1 MPDQP
6 LRSKTSTIDIYI
18 KLAQYP
24 ILANQIRAR
33 MRQEIFRRGI
43 IDEAEFEAQVKQ
55 KAIESQRREGVF
67 DPFTQEPAAIWQERK
82 ARVRDFQTDFYFG
95 FNLPTSLFDQIVQ
108 DVLREQPTPSTG
120 KELSFNPELAPWEL
134 LFRQG
139 ATYEALPPHE
149 QEHIQ
154 HHLEEIKAVL
164 IKGMISDQLPYIGV
178 ARRVFDISDLRHIH
192 QRRIGR
198 GKIGGKAAGMLLA
211 WKILQQSNPEIGPDI
226 SQQTILP
233 ESYFIGTDVIYQFR
247 LINNLDHLMNQK
259 YRPLAEIRNQ
269 YPIIVEKHLQGRF
282 PARIVE
288 QLGDL
293 LESIG
298 QVPLIV
304 RSSSLLEDNFGYSFA
319 GKYDS
324 VFCPNQGTPVENLNF
339 LLDAIRRIYAS
350 SLNPDAILYRQNNQ
364 LIDYDERMAIL
375 LQTVRGRR
383 HGRYFM
389 PSVAGVGFSQN
400 NLRWHP
406 DIRKE
411 DGFLRMVWGLGTRA
425 VDRSGDDY
433 VRMVALSH
441 PKLRP
446 ETTARAIRQYS
457 QRHVDVIDLEDNQF
471 KTLPVRQV
479 LKEVIAAGYPQLR
492 YVVSVDH
499 GDYVSGMVSSSGI
512 EQTDNL
518 LLTFDYLTNDRQ
530 FVKLLRTA
538 LMRLEQAYERP
549 VDVEFTVEIEPKY
562 PRPLYRFHIL
572 QCRPLS
578 QREMDGNV
586 QIPTELATED
596 IIFNSYQ
603 LIPNGRADGLRY
615 VIFVDPGDYA
625 KIPDQGT
632 KLEIGR
638 AISRLNK
645 SLEGIPF
652 IIMGPGRWGSTNVD
666 LGVRVSYADIYNTKI
681 LVEMSVASTSGV
693 SALSYGTHF
702 YQDLVEAG
710 IYSLPLHLADPRS
723 HIDWAFFRDS
733 ENMLAEVAPED
744 ANLAPYLRLI
754 DIPKVAEGRRLSILM
769 DGSRDEAIAFLESG
783 EWKDEV
789 NNQGSVS
796 TF

>member
-1 MPDQP
+1 
-6 LRSKTSTIDIYI
+6 LTH
-18 KLAQYP
+18 
-24 ILANQIRAR
+24 
-33 MRQEIFRRGI
+33 
-43 IDEAEFEAQVKQ
+43 
-55 KAIESQRREGVF
+55 
-67 DPFTQEPAAIWQERK
+67 EPAAVWQERK
-82 ARVRDFQTDFYFG
+82 ARLRDYQTDFYFG
-95 FNLPTSLFDQIVQ
+95 FNLPTSLFDQIIH
-108 DVLREQPTPSTG
+108 DVLREQPTPASG

-139 ATYEALPPHE
+139 AAYETLPPHE

-226 SQQTILP
+226 SHQTILP

-259 YRPLAEIRNQ
+259 YRPLDEIREQ
-269 YPIIVEKHLQGRF
+269 YPNIVEQHLRGQF
-282 PARIVE
+282 PTRIVE
-288 QLGDL
+288 QLRDL

-304 RSSSLLEDNFGYSFA
+304 RSSSLLEDSFGYSFA

-324 VFCPNQGTPVENLNF
+324 VFCPNQGSPSENLDF
-339 LLDAIRRIYAS
+339 LLDSIRRIYAS
-350 SLNPDAILYRQNNQ
+350 SLNPDAILYRQNNH

-375 LQTVRGRR
+375 LQTVRGSR

-389 PSVAGVGFSQN
+389 PSVAGVAFSQN

-411 DGFLRMVWGLGTRA
+411 DGFLRIVWGLGTRA

-433 VRMVALSH
+433 ARLVALSH

-446 ETTARAIRQYS
+446 ETTARSIRQYS
-457 QRHVDVIDLEDNQF
+457 QRFVDVIDLEENRF

-479 LKEVIAAGYPQLR
+479 LKEVIDSGYPQLR
-492 YVVSVDH
+492 YVVSIDH
-499 GDYVSGMVSSSGI
+499 GDYVSGMVSASGL
-512 EQTDNL
+512 EQTSNL
-518 LLTFDYLTNDRQ
+518 LLTFDSLTKDRQ

-538 LMRLEQAYERP
+538 LMRLEQTYERP
-549 VDVEFTVEIEPKY
+549 VDVEFTVEIEPAY
-562 PRPLYRFHIL
+562 PQPTYKLHIL

-578 QREMDGNV
+578 QREMDVNV
-586 QIPTELATED
+586 QIPSDLAD
-596 IIFNSYQ
+596 DDVIFNSYQ

-615 VIFVDPGDYA
+615 VIFVDPLAYG
-625 KIPDQGT
+625 KIRNQST

-638 AISRLNK
+638 AVGRLNK
-645 SLEGIPF
+645 SLEGISF
-652 IIMGPGRWGSTNVD
+652 IIMGPGRWGSANID
-666 LGVRVSYADIYNTKI
+666 LGVRVTYADIYNTKI
-681 LVEMSVASTSGV
+681 VVEIAVASGSGMP
-693 SALSYGTHF
+693 ALSYGTHF

-723 HIDWAFFRDS
+723 RFNWDFFRES
-733 ENMLAEVAPED
+733 ENVLAEVAPED
-744 ANLAPYLRLI
+744 AELAPYLRLI
-754 DIPKVAEGRRLSILM
+754 DIPRVAEGRRLTILM

-783 EWKDEV
+783 EWRDEV

>member
-24 ILANQIRAR
+24 ILADQIRSR

-43 IDEAEFEAQVKQ
+43 IDEANFEAQVKQ

-67 DPFTQEPAAIWQERK
+67 DPLTHEPAAVWQERK
-82 ARVRDFQTDFYFG
+82 ARVRDYQTDFYFG
-95 FNLPTSLFDQIVQ
+95 FNLPSSLFDQIIQ

-139 ATYEALPPHE
+139 AAYEALPPHE
-149 QEHIQ
+149 QEHIH

-178 ARRVFDISDLRHIH
+178 ARRVFEINDLRHIH

-259 YRPLAEIRNQ
+259 YRPLAEIRDQ
-269 YPIIVEKHLQGRF
+269 YPIVVKKHLQGRF
-282 PARIVE
+282 PIRVVE
-288 QLGDL
+288 QLRDL
-293 LESIG
+293 LDSIG
-298 QVPLIV
+298 QSPLIV
-304 RSSSLLEDNFGYSFA
+304 RSSSLLEDSFGFSFA

-324 VFCPNQGTPVENLNF
+324 VFCPNQGSPAENLDF
-339 LLDAIRRIYAS
+339 LLNAIRRIYAS

-375 LQTVRGRR
+375 LQTVRGSQ
-383 HGRYFM
+383 HGRYFL

-446 ETTARAIRQYS
+446 ETTARSIRQYS
-457 QRHVDVIDLEDNQF
+457 QHYVDVIDLKENRF
-471 KTLPVRQV
+471 KTMPARQV
-479 LKEVIAAGYPQLR
+479 LKAVIDSGYPQLR
-492 YVVSVDH
+492 YVVSIDH
-499 GDYVSGMVSSSGI
+499 GDYISGMVSSSGI
-512 EQTDNL
+512 EMTDNL

-549 VDVEFTVEIEPKY
+549 VDVEFTVEIEPNY
-562 PRPLYRFHIL
+562 PQPAYKLHIL

-578 QREMDGNV
+578 QREIDVNV
-586 QIPTELATED
+586 QIPTDLAPKD
-596 IIFNSYQ
+596 IIFNAYQ

-615 VIFVDPGDYA
+615 VIFVDPKVYS
-625 KIPDQGT
+625 KIADQST

-652 IIMGPGRWGSTNVD
+652 IIMGPGRWGSANID
-666 LGVRVSYADIYNTKI
+666 LGVRVTYADIYNTRI
-681 LVEMSVASTSGV
+681 LVEMSVASNSGV
-693 SALSYGTHF
+693 PSLSYGTHF

-723 HIDWAFFRDS
+723 HIDWSFFRDS
-733 ENMLAEVAPED
+733 ENVLAEVAPDD
-744 ANLAPYLRLI
+744 AELAPYLRLI
-754 DIPKVAEGRRLSILM
+754 DIPKVAEGRRLTILM
-769 DGSRDEAIAFLESG
+769 DGSREEAIAFLESG

-789 NNQGSVS
+789 NNHGSVS